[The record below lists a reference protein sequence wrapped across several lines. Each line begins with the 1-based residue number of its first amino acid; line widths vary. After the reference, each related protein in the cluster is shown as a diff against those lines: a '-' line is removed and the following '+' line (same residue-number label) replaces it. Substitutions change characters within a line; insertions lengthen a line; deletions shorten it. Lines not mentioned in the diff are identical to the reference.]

1 MRIKIIFESQNQN
14 LILPL
19 HYNHLIQSLIYN
31 VFSKEV
37 ADKLHNEG
45 YNFQKRIFKL
55 FTFSRILEKGE
66 KNSNTLKF
74 KRNISFY
81 FSSPF
86 LDIVKDFGTS
96 AFNSSKFTLLNQEI
110 YVSGIEVVNRPLL
123 SDRILIKMLSPVTI
137 HSTLEKADGSQKYYY
152 YKPNEK
158 EFSKLIEENAK
169 KKFFIINQKDPTN
182 LTLEIRPYKFS
193 VKNNLSV
200 VMFKNTPIEAYTGIF
215 ELKGSKELIE
225 TTYLAGLGDKN
236 PEGFGMWEVWKG
248 GENA

>member
-1 MRIKIIFESQNQN
+1 MRIKITFESQNQN
-14 LILPL
+14 LILPI

-31 VFSKEV
+31 IFSKEV

-66 KNSNTLKF
+66 KIGNNLKF

-96 AFNSSKFTLLNQEI
+96 AFNSSKFNLLNQEV
-110 YVSGIEVVNRPLL
+110 YVSSIEVVNRPLL
-123 SDRILIKMLSPVTI
+123 SNTNLIIMLSPLTI
-137 HSTLEKADGSQKYYY
+137 HSTLEKPDGSKKYYY
-152 YKPNEK
+152 YKPIE
-158 EFSKLIEENAK
+158 EDFSKLIEENAK

-182 LTLEIRPYKFS
+182 LTLEIRPYRFS
-193 VKNNLSV
+193 VKKNLSV

-215 ELKGSKELIE
+215 VLSGSKELIE
-225 TTYLAGLGDKN
+225 TTYLTGLGDKN

-248 GENA
+248 GDHA